1 VAITMHIITQFG
13 GAPSAPDFRLGSLV
27 LPAVPW
33 DSMGKSVAISWSLYK
48 QEVGWL
54 AAKHAAKTIS
64 KRAQNDLIM
73 SEKYA
78 RRATVSARYMLR
90 VSVSVAN
97 ASTSPSPSPCPS

>member
-1 VAITMHIITQFG
+1 MHIITQFG

-54 AAKHAAKTIS
+54 ADWLTGCKT
-64 KRAQNDLIM
+64 R
-73 SEKYA
+73 SE
-78 RRATVSARYMLR
+78 
-90 VSVSVAN
+90 N
-97 ASTSPSPSPCPS
+97 NF